1 MARRATN
8 VSRARI
14 QEVALTL
21 FATQGYA
28 LTSLQEIATALD
40 VTKAALYFYFPAKAQ
55 LLDQPGGP
63 TARRGPARCWTPTP
77 TDRSRPPP
85 AGRSSDALTDLLLAH
100 RPVVAWLARDLT
112 ALAQPEIG
120 DRIAA
125 HAAHV
130 QRLLAGDRRQPGGAG
145 AGGGGRRRP
154 PGSPR
159 GPRYARTSA
168 RCATRSSPPPWLRSA
183 QSRRCMASSSGERP
197 GSRQLTCA
205 PQCAHNRIERQVAFD
220 PHLTPAPTT
229 SDGQG
234 RMEHFSQPRKVGGFG

>member
-14 QEVALTL
+14 QDVALTL

-40 VTKAALYFYFPAKAQ
+40 VTKAALYFYFPAKALLLTSLADP
-55 LLDQPGGP
+55 LLDGVQTLLDAYTDGP
-63 TARRGPARCWTPTP
+63 LTAPARREVVC
-77 TDRSRPPP
+77 
-85 AGRSSDALTDLLLAH
+85 ALTDLLLAH

-130 QRLLAGDRRQPGGAG
+130 QRLLTGADASLVGQVRVTAAVG
-145 AGGGGRRRP
+145 ALM
-154 PGSPR
+154 
-159 GPRYARTSA
+159 GPLVALDTQALSA
-168 RCATRSSPPPWLRSA
+168 LRDTLVAAALAPLSA
-183 QSRRCMASSSGERP
+183 E
-197 GSRQLTCA
+197 
-205 PQCAHNRIERQVAFD
+205 
-220 PHLTPAPTT
+220 
-229 SDGQG
+229 
-234 RMEHFSQPRKVGGFG
+234 